1 MTEVNQKKYQ
11 SVWSL
16 EIIDNKERKGLTKVF
31 IRKSRFSLL
40 NLRILQ
46 VKKSS
51 LILQSYDLVSVE
63 LDKKEP
69 VILVRLELIVKECLW
84 VGHTTVKHIKKTLI
98 WK

>member
-16 EIIDNKERKGLTKVF
+16 EIIDNKERKGLTEVF

-46 VKKSS
+46 IKKSS
-51 LILQSYDLVSVE
+51 LILQSYNLVSVE

-69 VILVRLELIVKECLW
+69 VILVRLELIVKECVYEW
-84 VGHTTVKHIKKTLI
+84 GTLQ
-98 WK
+98 